1 MAVNDGVTDGPGDV
15 PLVGVG
21 DVLALPHRRG
31 DTVGVAHLRN
41 RVVVMEVITSL
52 SYISYKMEVITSIN
66 GLSWNNRQTLSDNW

>member
-1 MAVNDGVTDGPGDV
+1 MAVNNGVTDGPGDV

-52 SYISYKMEVITSIN
+52 SYISHKMEVITSIN

>member
-31 DTVGVAHLRN
+31 DTVGVAHLRK
-41 RVVVMEVITSL
+41 RGEVMEV
-52 SYISYKMEVITSIN
+52 MD
-66 GLSWNNRQTLSDNW
+66 LSWNNR

>member
-41 RVVVMEVITSL
+41 RVVVMGV
-52 SYISYKMEVITSIN
+52 MD
-66 GLSWNNRQTLSDNW
+66 LSWNNRQTLSGDW